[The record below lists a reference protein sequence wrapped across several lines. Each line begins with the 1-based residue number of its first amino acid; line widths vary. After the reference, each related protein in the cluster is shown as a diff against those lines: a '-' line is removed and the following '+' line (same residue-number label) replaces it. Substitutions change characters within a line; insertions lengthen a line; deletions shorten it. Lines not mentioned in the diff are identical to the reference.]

1 MSTNTPLAQQ
11 TCVPCRGDEPDLT
24 NPEIEQ
30 LLPQIPEWQ
39 LVTVGNVHRLR
50 RTFRFDDFAAALA
63 FTQQVGQL
71 AEAEGHHPV
80 LRTEWGKVR
89 VEWWTHKIK
98 GLHANDFVM
107 AAKTDALA
115 G

>member
-1 MSTNTPLAQQ
+1 MF
-11 TCVPCRGDEPDLT
+11 
-24 NPEIEQ
+24 
-30 LLPQIPEWQ
+30 
-39 LVTVGNVHRLR
+39 TVCAAPS
-50 RTFRFDDFAAALA
+50 DDFAAALA